1 MVTMRRLVDGS
12 RLHFIGWGLVVGVL
26 SGTVVATFRLCIA
39 TMLKW
44 IQSVYMHPNLLSVGV
59 VVGVGVLT
67 TVIAAILLHQ
77 EPNISGSGI
86 PQVEGQLQGTMEFH
100 WWRILWRKFVAGV
113 LAIGSGLFL
122 GREGPSIQLGAAVG
136 QGVAAGRHES
146 GSERRVLIAAG
157 AAGGLAAAFNAPIAG
172 VMFVLEE
179 VYHNFSPLVWMSSL
193 ASAVAAD
200 YVSMRVFGLTPVLH
214 IAYAHSLPANLY
226 WHLVLLGIILGLL
239 GLLYNVVLLALPR
252 WYAHILLP
260 RVAHGIVPLLL
271 IIPLGFW
278 MPRVLGGGNA
288 VILNLGGQMP
298 VLSALCLLFVVRFV
312 YSMIAYGSGLP
323 GGIFLPI
330 LTLGAVIGAIYGVAM
345 ARMGLLPRQYVIN
358 LVIFAMA
365 GYFAGISKAP
375 FTAILLITEMVGNLG
390 HLLPLAVVAL
400 VAYVTTDIF
409 GGEPIYAAL
418 LSRMTV
424 PDNLS
429 RLHHPVT
436 FEVPV
441 FAGST
446 LDMHQVRDFTWPSG
460 SLLVEIRRGEHR
472 IVPQGSAM
480 IRAGDTLVVMTDTSR
495 QVHVRE
501 VVGGAAAQPLAD

>member
-1 MVTMRRLVDGS
+1 MRRLIDGS
-12 RLHFIGWGLVVGVL
+12 RLHFIGWGLVVGAL
-26 SGTVVATFRLCIA
+26 AGATVALFRLFIA
-39 TMLKW
+39 HMLAW
-44 IQSVYMHPNLLSVGV
+44 IQGIYAHPSWPSLAV
-59 VVGVGVLT
+59 VLVLGI
-67 TVIAAILLHQ
+67 VVSIIAAVLLRQ

-100 WWRILWRKFVAGV
+100 WWGILWRKFVAGV

-122 GREGPSIQLGAAVG
+122 GREGPSIQLGAAIG

-214 IAYAHSLPANLY
+214 ITYAHSLPMNQY
-226 WHLVLLGIILGLL
+226 WHLVVLGIILGLL
-239 GLLYNVVLLALPR
+239 GLLYNATLLSLPR
-252 WYAHILLP
+252 WYGHLPIP
-260 RVAHGIVPLLL
+260 RVAQGVVPLLL

-278 MPRVLGGGNA
+278 MPQVLGGGNG
-288 VILNLGGQMP
+288 VILNLGGQIP

-312 YSMIAYGSGLP
+312 FSMMAYGSGLP

-330 LTLGAVIGAIYGVAM
+330 LTLGAVLGALYGVAM
-345 ARMGLLPRQYVIN
+345 VRLGLLPQQYVVN
-358 LVIFAMA
+358 LMIFAMA

-390 HLLPLAVVAL
+390 HLLPLAVVSL

-409 GGEPIYAAL
+409 GGQPIYAAL
-418 LSRMTV
+418 LNRMTV
-424 PDNLS
+424 PESLS
-429 RLHHPVT
+429 QLHHPVT

-446 LDMHQVRDFTWPSG
+446 LDMHQVRDFTWPTG
-460 SLLVEIRRGEHR
+460 SLLVEIRRGER
-472 IVPQGSAM
+472 RLVPQGAAM
-480 IRAGDTLVVMTDTSR
+480 IRAGDTLVVMTDGSR
-495 QVHVRE
+495 QARVRA
-501 VVGGAAAQPLAD
+501 VIGGAAARPLTE